1 MIRFLLHV
9 AGIDDMS
16 GRWYAFWSG
25 VGGNVSLATMA
36 WASLRRHNCHV
47 AWCPRIGRHPVP
59 GQQWLV
65 CRRHN
70 QGPKVT
76 AADVAAATAPQ
87 ED

>member
-1 MIRFLLHV
+1 MIGFLLHV
-9 AGIDDMS
+9 TGIDNVS
-16 GRWYAFWSG
+16 GRWYALWSG
-25 VGGNVSLATMA
+25 VAGDVSLVTMA

-47 AWCPRIGRHPVP
+47 HGCPRIGRHPVP
-59 GQQWLV
+59 GQAWTV
-65 CRRHN
+65 CKRHN